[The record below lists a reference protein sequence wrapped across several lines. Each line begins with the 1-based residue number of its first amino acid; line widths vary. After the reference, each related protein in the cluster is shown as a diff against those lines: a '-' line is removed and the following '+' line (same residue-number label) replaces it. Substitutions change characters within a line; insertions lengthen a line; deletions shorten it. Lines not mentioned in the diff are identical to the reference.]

1 MLLLVVFYVLSCFS
15 VKCFI
20 VLQSMSQRRQSLQRI
35 LRTRRPTATTA
46 KQRIRSVRRK
56 KNGGASSPPA
66 IAIDSF
72 VEDSQGS
79 VSEYSARKPLHRRAP
94 IVSEN
99 AKCSDM
105 PRTAV
110 EAVGIGRDVEEDQY
124 NLLESTEELELPCG
138 AGSDDEM
145 REHRELDGDL
155 TVVGEV
161 SHVVSDAHNDDDA
174 AVCER
179 STLIPSEPVATAHPS
194 MQTPPSPPPSDSDVN
209 QAVSGERP
217 AASSRQQRLSS
228 LPTLQLDGQLDTP
241 ASTVRNQSSVVDKVD
256 TSAPCHYFSFQTA
269 NDYSIVSYSVPLVLS
284 SCVALYLTVF

>member
-1 MLLLVVFYVLSCFS
+1 V
-15 VKCFI
+15 
-20 VLQSMSQRRQSLQRI
+20 
-35 LRTRRPTATTA
+35 
-46 KQRIRSVRRK
+46 
-56 KNGGASSPPA
+56 

-79 VSEYSARKPLHRRAP
+79 VSEYSARKPLHRRAL

-99 AKCSDM
+99 AKCSGM
-105 PRTAV
+105 PGTAV
-110 EAVGIGRDVEEDQY
+110 EDVGIGRDVEEDQY

-138 AGSDDEM
+138 AGSDDAM
-145 REHRELDGDL
+145 REHRELDGDV

-161 SHVVSDAHNDDDA
+161 SHVVTDALNDDDA

-179 STLIPSEPVATAHPS
+179 STVVHSEPVAAAHPS

-228 LPTLQLDGQLDTP
+228 LPTLHLDGQLDTP

-256 TSAPCHYFSFQTA
+256 TSAPCHYFSFQPA